1 MKNAKQHWEII
12 RPKVTAS
19 PMGPAT
25 RAWYE
30 LGSQELCAEI
40 GGMVVRIKLSA
51 FPDHCWRSRSPFVA
65 VALWDQGNQLAFHH
79 RDGETSLFPV
89 SIWRRGYIIRDDF
102 PPEDD
107 SPPTGRELIEASLKW
122 PWNREARRRAR
133 SAGKT
138 RSAHMSLHQE
148 DLIAARQDRV
158 LHALEIHFGVAPYVI
173 RERIEAIQDKARLQS
188 LHKSVKQA
196 LSIDEFTRML

>member
-1 MKNAKQHWEII
+1 MQFGPQHWE
-12 RPKVTAS
+12 TARANLIVS

-25 RAWYE
+25 RAWYD
-30 LGSQELCAEI
+30 LGGQELCAEI
-40 GGMVVRIKLSA
+40 GGMVVRIKLNE
-51 FPDHCWRSRSPFVA
+51 FPDRCWRSRSPLVA

-89 SIWRRGYIIRDDF
+89 AIWRRGYVIRDDF

-107 SPPTGRELIEASLKW
+107 SPPTGRELIEESLKW

-133 SAGKT
+133 SPGQT
-138 RSAHMSLHQE
+138 RRGQRAQHQT

-158 LHALEIHFGVAPYVI
+158 LHALENRFGVAPYVI
-173 RERIEAIQDKARLQS
+173 RERIEAIQSKARLQS
-188 LHKSVKQA
+188 LHKTAKQA
-196 LSIDEFTRML
+196 GSIDEFTRAL